1 MNVKTRPGGRTARTR
16 SAVLAATFAE
26 LAEHGY
32 AQLTVEQIAQ
42 RSGVHKTTVYR
53 RWGGV
58 DGLLVDALGDAS
70 TIDWTPQDTGTL
82 LGDLTA
88 IGAELLAGFTDPVA
102 GAVPT
107 AVISAAFQSEA
118 AAAALRAFYADR
130 YDRSATVVVRAI
142 ERGEIPAGTDGAE
155 VIRACVAPLF
165 HRLFVSREPVEEADV
180 RRAAAAAV
188 AAAKSGV
195 Y

>member
-1 MNVKTRPGGRTARTR
+1 MDVKPRPGGRTARTR
-16 SAVLAATFAE
+16 TAVLAATFAE

-70 TIDWTPQDTGTL
+70 TVDWTPPDTGTL
-82 LGDLTA
+82 TGDLTA
-88 IGAELLAGFTDPVA
+88 LGAELLAAFADPVA

-107 AVISAAFQSEA
+107 AVISAAFQSGA
-118 AAAALRAFYADR
+118 AATALRAFYADR
-130 YDRSATVVVRAI
+130 YQRSAVVVRRAI
-142 ERGEIPAGTDGAE
+142 ERGEIADGTDATE

-165 HRLFVSREPVEEADV
+165 HRMFISREPVGYADV

-188 AAAKSGV
+188 AAAKAGV